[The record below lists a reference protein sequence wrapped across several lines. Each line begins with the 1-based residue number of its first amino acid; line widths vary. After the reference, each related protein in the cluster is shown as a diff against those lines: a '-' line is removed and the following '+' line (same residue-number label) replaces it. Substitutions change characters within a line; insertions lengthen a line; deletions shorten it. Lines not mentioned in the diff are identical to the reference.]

1 MESNKIKLF
10 ERILGTII
18 ILTALSKYQL
28 LLSLKYSVNTYS
40 VMITLL
46 FFISALAGFIG
57 LFRGKLW
64 GYIGIYIFIPVST
77 YGMGISVFP
86 FIIKLFP
93 PNSRTKI
100 IILIGALTLLAII
113 SIHILKKVASNNN
126 RTKISLTNASTATG
140 R

>member
-1 MESNKIKLF
+1 MESNKIKIF
-10 ERILGTII
+10 ERILGVII

-28 LLSLKYSVNTYS
+28 LLSLNNNLNTYS
-40 VMITLL
+40 ALITLL

-57 LFRGKLW
+57 LFNGKIW

-86 FIIKLFP
+86 FIMKSFP
-93 PNSRTKI
+93 PTYRTTI
-100 IILIGALTLLAII
+100 IIVIGAVILLTAIL
-113 SIHILKKVASNNN
+113 IHILKKVSSNNN
-126 RTKISLTNASTATG
+126 TKNSLLTRASTVTG